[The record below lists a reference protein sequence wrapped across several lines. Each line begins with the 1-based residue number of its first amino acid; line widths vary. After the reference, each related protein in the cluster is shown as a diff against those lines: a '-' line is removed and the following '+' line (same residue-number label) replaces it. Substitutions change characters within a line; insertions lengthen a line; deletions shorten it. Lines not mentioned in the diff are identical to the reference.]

1 MNRLGMFLEI
11 NKKVKNCVTSST
23 VTIPKDSFNCKAAKC
38 PTGRNGKINW
48 RILWHSS
55 AEVCHRLNL
64 LFCNSQVYSSL
75 NAANFINLHFF
86 FKC

>member
-23 VTIPKDSFNCKAAKC
+23 GTIPKHSFNCKAAKC

-48 RILWHSS
+48 RVLWHSS
-55 AEVCHRLNL
+55 AEVRHRFK
-64 LFCNSQVYSSL
+64 LFFSNAQEHSLSQPR
-75 NAANFINLHFF
+75 
-86 FKC
+86 